1 MTSAAV
7 RWLDG
12 KEPEAI
18 RFLEALVNQDSG
30 TYDALDVNRLADM
43 LVAPLRDLGFPVN
56 EGRPEV
62 SIFAA
67 HQARGVKAPYPTNVT
82 RVYSDGEWIA
92 GPRLPRER
100 SGQRERD
107 REMERRPAALCR
119 LDPDAAAMELDE
131 PLADGESESCASG
144 LAGHGTL
151 AMVKR
156 LE

>member
-67 HQARGVKAPYPTNVT
+67 HQARGAQRRT
-82 RVYSDGEWIA
+82 
-92 GPRLPRER
+92 PRTSLAFTPMG
-100 SGQRERD
+100 SGLQARG
-107 REMERRPAALCR
+107 CR
-119 LDPDAAAMELDE
+119 ANDQV
-131 PLADGESESCASG
+131 SASG
-144 LAGHGTL
+144 I
-151 AMVKR
+151 VKWNVDPR
-156 LE
+156 PSVVSTQMRPRWSSTNLLLMASPSPVPPDSRATGLSRW